1 MLVMSKTG
9 FSIYKAKKGLIK
21 CRVEYDP
28 SKKIILKVDI
38 TGDFF
43 LHPEDSLSVLME
55 RLKGVYIDRD
65 EIAKVIKEVFNIYKV
80 SHPGIEID
88 DFVKVIYESTL
99 GDEGA

>member
-1 MLVMSKTG
+1 MSKTG
-9 FSIYKAKKGLIK
+9 FSIHKARKGLIK

-28 SKKIILKVDI
+28 SRKIILKVDI

-43 LHPEDSLSVLME
+43 LYPEDSLSVLME
-55 RLKGVYIDRD
+55 RLKGVSIDRN
-65 EIAKVIKEVFNIYKV
+65 EIAKVIRDVFNEYKV

-99 GDEGA
+99 GEVDA